1 MIIRRLLLVVNPCGG
16 VKRGLNVLE
25 RVKPIFAE
33 AGIELDVEITQHAGH
48 AAMIS
53 RSLDLKSWDGLCV
66 IGGDGTVHE
75 VADGL
80 MQRDESA
87 EIPLGIIPAGTGN
100 TLAHHLQCDNPID
113 AARRIVIGKTQP
125 LDVVRVTLTDRIVHC
140 VDLVGWG
147 AVADIN
153 ANAER
158 WRILGPSRYAAAAL
172 WQIVRA
178 RRRSATLIMDGQTF
192 DGEFLFI
199 VASNPKYTGF
209 GMKLTPHAELGDGL
223 IDVVVV
229 RRATR
234 WEMLKLFTRVF
245 DGSHLALKFVEYH
258 QVCSFSIESRTHDR
272 MNLDGEMKGHTP
284 ISAEVLPSALTIF
297 A

>member
-1 MIIRRLLLVVNPCGG
+1 MNLNRLLVVVNPSGG
-16 VKRGLNVLE
+16 MKRGLNVLE
-25 RVKPIFAE
+25 RVKPIFAD
-33 AGIELDVEITQHAGH
+33 AGIELGIEITKHPGH
-48 AAMIS
+48 AAMIA
-53 RSLDLKSWDGLCV
+53 RSLDLQDWDGLCV
-66 IGGDGTVHE
+66 VGGDGTVHE
-75 VADGL
+75 VVDGL
-80 MQRDESA
+80 MQQVESA
-87 EIPLGIIPAGTGN
+87 KIPLGIIPAGTGN
-100 TLAHHLQCDNPID
+100 TLAHHLQCDDPLE
-113 AARRIVIGKTQP
+113 AARTIVIGRTQP
-125 LDVVRVTLTDRIVHC
+125 LDVIRVTLTDRIVHC

-158 WRILGPSRYAAAAL
+158 WRFLGPSRYAAAAL

-178 RRRSATLIMDGQTF
+178 KRRQATFTLDGQTL
-192 DGEFLFI
+192 DDEFLFI
-199 VASNPKYTGF
+199 IACNPKFTGS
-209 GMKLTPHAELGDGL
+209 GMKLTPYAELGDGL

-245 DGSHLALKFVEYH
+245 DGSHLTLKFVEYH
-258 QVCSFSIESRTHDR
+258 QVRSFSIESRTHDR

-284 ISAEVLPSALTIF
+284 VSAEVLPAALALF

>member
-1 MIIRRLLLVVNPCGG
+1 M
-16 VKRGLNVLE
+16 
-25 RVKPIFAE
+25 A
-33 AGIELDVEITQHAGH
+33 
-48 AAMIS
+48 
-53 RSLDLKSWDGLCV
+53 
-66 IGGDGTVHE
+66 
-75 VADGL
+75 
-80 MQRDESA
+80 
-87 EIPLGIIPAGTGN
+87 
-100 TLAHHLQCDNPID
+100 
-113 AARRIVIGKTQP
+113 
-125 LDVVRVTLTDRIVHC
+125 LTDRIVHC

-199 VASNPKYTGF
+199 IASNPKYTGF

-245 DGSHLALKFVEYH
+245 DGSHLALKIVEYH
-258 QVCSFSIESRTHDR
+258 QVFSFSIQSRTHDR